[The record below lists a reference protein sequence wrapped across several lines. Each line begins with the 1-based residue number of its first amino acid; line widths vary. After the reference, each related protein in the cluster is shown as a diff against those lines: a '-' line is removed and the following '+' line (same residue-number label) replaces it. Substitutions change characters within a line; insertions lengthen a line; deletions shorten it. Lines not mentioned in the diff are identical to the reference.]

1 MSLVSPEYFFQE
13 DTEKANTNTKL
24 AQLVSPDKFFSGEFS
39 EEKDS
44 DAPSVTQQGSSD
56 NLVSPDKFFD
66 TDKIIE
72 PEEKDPV
79 ILPAFKPKMTQIQL
93 IDMYSKEYPDFF
105 EDGKLIDKIGA
116 EEAGIV
122 TEVTTTED
130 GTPLAPELYSLRYRT
145 KDELEQFK
153 ENVTKSKLPLRFKN
167 YVPVEE
173 QTKNMLKEDLSKRPI
188 FRTYVNTFGETG
200 LDAIGYFMNAF
211 NYVRGATADAYQ
223 SVHETIDELTDG
235 GATKA
240 TNMDAKTAAK
250 RFTGDVGAALEVSE
264 AAPFVKLAATV
275 KTARKAADEIANA
288 EIKKQKKILK
298 TATVA
303 QALHDRRFNTTKIKQ
318 ATYTAEAKAKQKAK
332 DLADKNL
339 KIKEDLIKAF
349 EQKIGAR
356 STGNIDDIIDSDK
369 LISKMAFGRLTLDPA
384 KARVVGRNQAKEISD
399 PVYKD
404 YVDQL
409 ELFGVKENPLVNPIL
424 NEDFLD
430 PLVAVVHDLSKKNPN
445 AFGKGKTLIDDL
457 FKLTVNKELQ
467 ASSELTDL
475 LVKYNLPYEKYIMS
489 VIGSGSQAGTIL
501 QKFSQMKKAQRVGER
516 LINAKEMKS
525 VNEKPLAWKF
535 FLRFLNIGRGAMV
548 SQLATMVR
556 NVRSALYR
564 SPMEGLGNVLD
575 NAMYQ
580 FGEGN
585 FLKGVTSLSPV
596 GLKVPKLTGTISDAS
611 PIMITKNWKNSFM
624 HMRYLYDD
632 MGDFREFSDF
642 LLDRPEF
649 ADEYSR
655 LYNTLNE
662 IQKVTGRGEATS
674 RFGKVMDFLLS
685 EGEDFVTAL
694 NIPNRWQE
702 HIIRTSYFNSTLE
715 RLVKQEYGLDLI
727 KELKR
732 GKLNDFIQNS
742 SSVVPKKARKFE
754 ELITDSVENAL
765 RNTYAAQPQLSGFR
779 WLSNSIAK
787 SGLTVLVAF
796 PRFLFSSLELMGKY
810 SGGALAV
817 PIRRAIDTFTGAKKP
832 FSKLDATD
840 RDLIS
845 KNLVGLGALYGMMEY
860 DKSQYS
866 ATDYRKIKMG
876 DGKEIDSTPEFP
888 VRQFRYLSR
897 LGNEFLKGWFMKAP
911 SGKEPFTDGER
922 IKNGVDYLRTTNLL
936 DTKEVMETFLGQNL
950 RFGREFTVIE
960 DYASLFADSDL
971 TIGEKLGKG
980 SGGAIGNFAQ
990 RYFVPYGMVIDAER
1004 ALGLRTDMTKET
1016 AEETDLTFGGA
1027 FTKAFTRPFRRRGI
1041 MSPVDES
1048 QLNDKVYAFD
1058 PDGKRR
1064 INPGMKLTLGLS
1076 FYEEDPPPTDVFKQ
1090 FGFDTF
1096 QLSSKAGSVFVRDRQ
1111 NKLLQIAIPTIAEVV
1126 KSKVASNDALSDDD
1140 PNKLNRIELRKE
1152 IRSFIKDNIQG
1163 AKEYFGDL
1171 KYFFPIRKELSAEE
1185 KRFEVSMGLFEQQIT
1200 SFRRKPPLFRSR
1212 AISQFKNL
1220 FDRDIVVTPTYPE
1233 DILDKDGKVLYKKGS
1248 PNMDITIMQEL
1259 GKSKDQNIFK

>member
-1 MSLVSPEYFFQE
+1 MSLVSPEFFFQE

-24 AQLVSPDKFFSGEFS
+24 AQLVSPDKFFSGDFS
-39 EEKDS
+39 EDKDS
-44 DAPSVTQQGSSD
+44 DAPSVTQQGSS
-56 NLVSPDKFFD
+56 NLVSPDEFFGK
-66 TDKIIE
+66 DKIIE
-72 PEEKDPV
+72 PEEKEPV
-79 ILPAFKPKMTQIQL
+79 ILPAFKPKMSQLQL
-93 IDMYSKEYPDFF
+93 IDTYSKEYPEFF

-122 TEVTTTED
+122 AEVTTTED

-153 ENVTKSKLPLRFKN
+153 ENVTKAKLPLRFKN
-167 YVPVEE
+167 YVSVEE

-240 TNMDAKTAAK
+240 INMDAKTAAK
-250 RFTGDVGAALEVSE
+250 RFTGDVGAALEVTE

-303 QALHDRRFNTTKIKQ
+303 QALHDRRFNTQKIKQ
-318 ATYTAEAKAKQKAK
+318 ATYTAEANAKQRAK
-332 DLADKNL
+332 KLADKNL

-356 STGNIDDIIDSDK
+356 STGDIDNIIDPDK

-384 KARVVGRNQAKEISD
+384 KARIVGKNQTKEITNPD
-399 PVYKD
+399 YKD
-404 YVDQL
+404 YVDKLQIL
-409 ELFGVKENPLVNPIL
+409 GIKENPLLNPIL
-424 NEDFLD
+424 SEDALD
-430 PLVAVVHDLSKKNPN
+430 PLVAIVHDLSKKNPN
-445 AFGKGKTLIDDL
+445 AFGKGQTLIDDL

-475 LVKYNLPYEKYIMS
+475 LVKYNLPYEKYMLS
-489 VIGSGSQAGTIL
+489 VIGSGSDAGSVL

-516 LINAKEMKS
+516 LIHAEEMKKI
-525 VNEKPLAWKF
+525 NEKPLAWKYW
-535 FLRFLNIGRGAMV
+535 LRFVNIGRGAMV
-548 SQLATMVR
+548 TQIATMAR
-556 NVRSALYR
+556 NIRSALYR
-564 SPMEGLGNVLD
+564 APMEGLGNVMD
-575 NAMYQ
+575 TAVYQ
-580 FGEGN
+580 MGN
-585 FLKGVTSLSPV
+585 GSFLKGTAQLMSP
-596 GLKVPKLTGTISDAS
+596 
-611 PIMITKNWKNSFM
+611 KNWKNSFM

-632 MGDFREFSDF
+632 MGDYREFSEF
-642 LLDRPEF
+642 LLNRPQF
-649 ADEYSR
+649 ADGYEK

-674 RFGKVMDFLLS
+674 RFGKAIDFLLS
-685 EGEDFVTAL
+685 EGEDFVNML
-694 NIPNRWQE
+694 NFANRWQE
-702 HIIRTSYFNSTLE
+702 HLIRTSYFDSTLE
-715 RLVKQEYGLDLI
+715 NLVRKEYGLDFI
-727 KELKR
+727 KELEG
-732 GKLNDFIQNS
+732 GKLNDFLENA
-742 SSVVPKKARKFE
+742 SSVKPKNARRFE
-754 ELITDSVENAL
+754 ELVTDSIENAL
-765 RNTYAAQPQLSGFR
+765 RNTYASQPQIGVFR
-779 WLSNSIAK
+779 SISNGLAR
-787 SGLTVLVAF
+787 SGLTALPMAAF
-796 PRFLFSSLELMGKY
+796 PRFFFTSLELMGKY
-810 SGGALAV
+810 AGGAYLGV
-817 PIRRAIDTFTGAKKP
+817 PLRRILTQKKV
-832 FSKLDATD
+832 FSKLDDVD
-840 RDLIS
+840 RDLIT
-845 KNLVGLGALYGMMEY
+845 KNIVGLGALYAMMEY
-860 DKSQYS
+860 DKSQFS
-866 ATDYRKIKMG
+866 AEDYRKILMG
-876 DGKEIDSTPEFP
+876 KGKEIDSTPEFP
-888 VRQFRYLSR
+888 VRQFRYLAR
-897 LGNEFLKGWFMKAP
+897 LANVFLEGYSTDP
-911 SGKEPFTDGER
+911 SATTSEKF
-922 IKNGVDYLRTTNLL
+922 KNGFDMLGTTNLL
-936 DTKEVMETFLGQNL
+936 SGKEILETFLGSNL
-950 RFGREFTVIE
+950 RLGREFSVIE
-960 DYASLFADSDL
+960 DFAKIVSESDL
-971 TIGEKLGKG
+971 TKEEKIGTGLG
-980 SGGAIGNFAQ
+980 SGLGNYIQ
-990 RYFVPYGMVIDAER
+990 RYVVPYGMVIDAER

-1016 AEETDLTFGGA
+1016 AEETDLTFYGA
-1027 FTKAFTRPFRRRGI
+1027 FEKAFTRPFRRRGL
-1041 MSPVDES
+1041 MSPVDEA

-1064 INPGMKLTLGLS
+1064 IDPGMKLVFGLS
-1076 FYEEDPPPTDVFKQ
+1076 YYEQDPPPADIFKQ

-1096 QLSSKAGSVFVRDRQ
+1096 ELSSKAGSVFVRDRQ
-1111 NKLLQIAIPTIAEVV
+1111 NKLLQIAIPAIAEVV
-1126 KSKVASNDALSDDD
+1126 KSKIDSNNNLSDDD
-1140 PNKLNRIELRKE
+1140 PSKLNRIELRKD

-1171 KYFFPIRKELSAEE
+1171 KYFFPVRKELSAEE

-1212 AISQFKNL
+1212 AISQFKKL